1 MVMDSYAQLT
11 ERIAQLA
18 KLPVDEI
25 SRKVE
30 AKRAKLSGL
39 VSKEGA
45 AQIVAAELG
54 INFEQERM
62 RIAELMQGMK
72 RMHIIGKVAE
82 VGLVRNFKKQDRE
95 GKVVSMTV
103 ADESASIRVV
113 LWDNNHISLI
123 EKGEIKAGD
132 VLEIS
137 NGSLRNGELHLSGF
151 SDIKHSNEQLDKV
164 ATQPS
169 ISEKQF
175 KDAQTG
181 QRFKARAFMVQL
193 FEPRYFSICPECRKK
208 VVEGACAVHGS
219 VQGEKRALVSAT
231 LDDGSE
237 NIRAVLFS
245 EQLKLLNLT
254 DEELFSL
261 ENFQAK
267 KEQLLG
273 EEWIFTGNLR
283 ANQLYNTQEFMV
295 EGIEPVQ
302 LEMIIEKLKE
312 KI

>member
-62 RIAELMQGMK
+62 RIADLMQGMK